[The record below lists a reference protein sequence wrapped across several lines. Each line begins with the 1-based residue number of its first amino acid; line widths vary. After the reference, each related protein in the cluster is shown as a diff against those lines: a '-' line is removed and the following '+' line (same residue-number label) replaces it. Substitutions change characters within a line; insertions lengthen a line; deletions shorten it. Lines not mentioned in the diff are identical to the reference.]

1 MPKSAG
7 ERLRFTFLRLQN
19 WRKFTQVECPLAGRA
34 FLVGPN
40 ASGKSNLLD
49 VFRFLRDLVSVGGG
63 LQSAVARRGGISRLR
78 CLAARRPPE
87 IHIYVQVG
95 SEERPNQ
102 WEYELW
108 FDQRDRKDPR
118 PYILK
123 ERVVFESQE
132 LLARPNLEDNADPER
147 LTQTHLEQVYVNQSV
162 RPLAEFFATVQY
174 LHLVPQIIREPDRAV
189 GKVQDPFGGDFLER
203 IAATGEKLRRSR
215 LRSIRKA
222 LQIAVPQ
229 LQELELWRDG
239 KGVPHLR
246 GKYEHWRPRGAWQT
260 EEQFSDGTLRL
271 LGLLWIM
278 LEGQGPLL
286 LEEPEL
292 SLHPGVV
299 RYIPQMFA
307 RMQSRTGRQ
316 ILLSTHSTEILRDSG
331 IGLDEVVLFIPTK
344 EGTKVQLTSQRVNI
358 LRLLEGGLDLADAV
372 FPQTAPANLHQLSF
386 WEET

>member
-78 CLAARRPPE
+78 CLAARRAPE
-87 IHIYVQVG
+87 IHIYVRVG
-95 SEERPNQ
+95 SEENPNQ

-108 FDQRDRKDPR
+108 FDQRDRKDSR

-123 ERVVFESQE
+123 ERVVFEAQE
-132 LLARPNLEDNADPER
+132 LLARPNPEDNADPER
-147 LTQTHLEQVYVNQSV
+147 LTQTHLEQVYVNQPF
-162 RPLAEFFATVQY
+162 RPLTEFFSTVQY

-215 LRSIRKA
+215 LRSFRKI

-229 LQELELWRDG
+229 
-239 KGVPHLR
+239 
-246 GKYEHWRPRGAWQT
+246 
-260 EEQFSDGTLRL
+260 
-271 LGLLWIM
+271 
-278 LEGQGPLL
+278 
-286 LEEPEL
+286 
-292 SLHPGVV
+292 
-299 RYIPQMFA
+299 
-307 RMQSRTGRQ
+307 
-316 ILLSTHSTEILRDSG
+316 
-331 IGLDEVVLFIPTK
+331 
-344 EGTKVQLTSQRVNI
+344 
-358 LRLLEGGLDLADAV
+358 
-372 FPQTAPANLHQLSF
+372 
-386 WEET
+386 